1 MQTVSLGGSNPLSL
15 LEEKLIEHKK
25 AFSWVFIIMTIIII
39 ILLAILLWPAANAK
53 ATEAF
58 NTEFNQ
64 MNFSGLTNDNRTKEQ
79 AYDRFSENLVK
90 QGFDPDPRNSTQR
103 RFDSNF
109 EGRAV

>member
-1 MQTVSLGGSNPLSL
+1 MGGSSPLAS
-15 LEEKLIEHKK
+15 LEEKLVEHKE
-25 AFSWVFIIMTIIII
+25 AFSWAFIIMAIVII
-39 ILLAILLWPAANAK
+39 ILLVVLLWPTANAK
-53 ATEAF
+53 AKEAF

-109 EGRAV
+109 ESRAV